1 MGTIRFLLALSVLLE
16 HIGPSGPLHLL
27 GAHTAVQ
34 SFYII
39 SGFYMALVLN
49 EKYVGVNGSY
59 TLFLGN
65 RLLRLYPSYLVLLAI
80 AIATQLLF
88 RHYAG
93 ATDDALGRWIE
104 QWGGMRGITRVLIAV
119 PNVILFGLDS
129 HVFLSYDASSGL
141 ATFSPRFTPTALYKF
156 DFIPQAWS
164 LGVELWFYLLAPL
177 LVRRGVRIL
186 IAMAAASLGLRVA
199 GFLLFGVKGDP
210 WHYRFFPFEL
220 MFFTAGAI
228 GYRAYAYLR
237 ERRMYDRRLAIAAL
251 VAVLAFMVAYMHLPA
266 YKVDLF
272 YYPLFAAA
280 VPLLFMLS
288 KDSRIDRYIGELSY
302 PMYISHLLVLYV
314 LTRLNWPM
322 PLLAP
327 LFTVAISIAVFELI
341 DRPVERFRQNR
352 TRRRKTLVEEPAP
365 TLVAPG
371 A

>member
-16 HIGPSGPLHLL
+16 HIGPNGPLHLL

-49 EKYVGVNGSY
+49 EKYVGVNDSY

-65 RLLRLYPSYLVLLAI
+65 RLLRLYPAYLVLLVI
-80 AIATQLLF
+80 AIATQALF
-88 RHYAG
+88 RHYADP
-93 ATDDALGRWIE
+93 TDDALKRWIE
-104 QWGGMRGITRVLIAV
+104 QWGGMNGITRVLIAV
-119 PNVILFGLDS
+119 PNLILFGLDS
-129 HVFLSYDASSGL
+129 HIFLRYDPSSGL
-141 ATFSPRFTPTALYKF
+141 ASISRQITPAGVYKF

-177 LVRRGVRIL
+177 LVRRGVRVL
-186 IAMAAASLGLRVA
+186 IAVAVASLGLRIA

-237 ERRMYDRRLAIAAL
+237 DRQMYHRRLAVAAL
-251 VAVLAFMVAYMHLPA
+251 VAVLAFMVAYTHLPPF
-266 YKVDLF
+266 KIDLI

-322 PLLAP
+322 PLLGP
-327 LFTVAISIAVFELI
+327 LLTVAISVALFELI

-352 TRRRKTLVEEPAP
+352 TRRRKALVEEPAP